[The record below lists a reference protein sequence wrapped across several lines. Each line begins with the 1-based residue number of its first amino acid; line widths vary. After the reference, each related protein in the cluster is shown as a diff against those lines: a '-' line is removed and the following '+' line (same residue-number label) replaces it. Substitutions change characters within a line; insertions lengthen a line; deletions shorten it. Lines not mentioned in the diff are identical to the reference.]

1 MERKR
6 KKKIIIIEII
16 VFLII
21 CCFVN
26 SKYINLIPKC
36 WVYENTGLYCLACG
50 GTRCVQNMIKGNL
63 IKAFYEN
70 SMIFI
75 MIIYLAILN
84 IIYLYNMGK
93 EEKKLTYLYPKWWQ
107 VIIFVIIWIIYT
119 IIKNIVLL

>member
-36 WVYENTGLYCLACG
+36 WVYENTGLYCFACG